1 MYIFAYKINLSKM
14 DIICREEELTKFDQI
29 MLSEKAELVALVGR
43 RRIGKTFLVRK
54 YFENNMVFEFSG
66 IFKEG
71 LPIHMTEFGK
81 AVGSSFYGGTD
92 IKPPKNWFD
101 AFGMIQKALDEKKSK
116 KKKVIFLDEVPWMGS
131 SNSRF
136 KSAFGNFWNTW
147 ASKRND
153 VIVIISGSSTSW
165 IYNEVF
171 NDTGGLFQRVTRKM
185 YIEPFT
191 LHETERFFQYKKL
204 ALSRHAIL
212 ELYLILGGIPFYLD
226 LIEIGE
232 SPTQAIDRLFFKAKA
247 ELKSEFDEL
256 FKSLFGNS
264 TVHKEIVMALSQRN
278 SGLTRYE
285 LLEQLNIVS
294 SGNFSN
300 LMDELEKCGFISSHL
315 PFGKKN
321 RDKKYKLSDPFTLF
335 FLRFVNDKVKGN
347 SWDKIVKTQD
357 FKSWSGIAFE
367 NTCFLHTDQI
377 KEKLKIGGIISDVS
391 SWYSKGND
399 TMHGAQ
405 IDMLIDRSDSVINI
419 VEMKY
424 YNNKITLTQQMV
436 DEINAKIAS
445 FVFFT
450 KSSKSIFPLLISPH
464 GVHENKYSLGF
475 IQNTVSI
482 DDLFKNPS

>member
-1 MYIFAYKINLSKM
+1 MN
-14 DIICREEELTKFDQI
+14 IICRDEELDKFDQI
-29 MLSEKAELVALVGR
+29 MRSSKAELVALVGR
-43 RRIGKTFLVRK
+43 RRVGKTFLVRN
-54 YFENNMVFEFSG
+54 YFKDNMVFEFSG

-71 LPIHMTEFGK
+71 LPIHMIEFGK
-81 AVGSSFYGGTD
+81 AIANGFYGGAN

-101 AFGMIQKALDEKKSK
+101 AFSMVQKALDEKKSK

-171 NDTGGLFQRVTRKM
+171 NDVGGLFQRVTRKM

-191 LHETERFFQYKKL
+191 LQETEKFFEYKKL
-204 ALSRHAIL
+204 ALNRHAIL

-226 LIEIGE
+226 LIEKGE

-247 ELKSEFDEL
+247 ELKPEFDEL

-264 TVHKEIVMALSQRN
+264 DVHKEIVMSLSQCN
-278 SGLTRYE
+278 GGLTRSE

-300 LMDELEKCGFISSHL
+300 LMDELEKCGFIASYV

-335 FLRFVNDKVKGN
+335 FLRFVKDKASRN
-347 SWDKIVKTQD
+347 SWEKIVKTQE

-405 IDMLIDRSDSVINI
+405 IDMLIDRNDNVINL
-419 VEMKY
+419 VEIKY
-424 YNNKITLTQQMV
+424 YNNKIILTKQV
-436 DEINAKIAS
+436 FDEIKSKIAS
-445 FVFFT
+445 FQFFT
-450 KSSKSIFPLLISPH
+450 KTRKSIFPILISPH
-464 GVHENKYSLGF
+464 GVHENQYSLGF
-475 IQNTVSI
+475 IQNSVGI
-482 DDLFKNPS
+482 DDLFVNL